1 MYTAKKSAIKSN
13 KAKSNFKAKRSP
25 IKKGL
30 INKTKSSNK
39 VYTIQ
44 AKGGFRFAWV
54 TKSFDPNKEAF
65 LKPLSDKIRANEDDI
80 SYLNIQGIFP
90 RRRSLT
96 DNESL
101 KSNGFDFFQ
110 YVSIDDKCT
119 INDWG
124 KEITD
129 ELNKCKHLFKYE
141 SIFTYSGDVTG
152 EEECCP
158 LTYLLN
164 EDCYSFV
171 KSMYEEAI
179 RDGTLEEDVESQE
192 ELFGE
197 DYESHMTNILN

>member
-1 MYTAKKSAIKSN
+1 VYTAKKSAIKSN

-44 AKGGFRFAWV
+44 ANGGFRFAWV

-90 RRRSLT
+90 RRRPLT

-152 EEECCP
+152 EERCP
-158 LTYLLN
+158 LSY
-164 EDCYSFV
+164 Y
-171 KSMYEEAI
+171 
-179 RDGTLEEDVESQE
+179 
-192 ELFGE
+192 
-197 DYESHMTNILN
+197 